1 MFILRGVYCLILQ
14 KLLDMFAENLKQ
26 ATSFTLHRAFPSN
39 GNHTELSEPA
49 NEQAPSPAD
58 KEAELETLHTTRD
71 DILRL
76 QQISKDVV
84 STKNNRKRG
93 KETVGELFICT
104 YIDPIMVRNDMQDS
118 CKQSKKGTIF

>member
-1 MFILRGVYCLILQ
+1 MILQ

-26 ATSFTLHRAFPSN
+26 ATSFTLHPTFPSN
-39 GNHTELSEPA
+39 RNHTESA
-49 NEQAPSPAD
+49 NSQAPPSAD
-58 KEAELETLHTTRD
+58 KEAELETLHTTQD

-84 STKNNRKRG
+84 SIKNNRKRD

>member
-1 MFILRGVYCLILQ
+1 
-14 KLLDMFAENLKQ
+14 MFAENLKQ
-26 ATSFTLHRAFPSN
+26 ATSFTLHRAFSSN
-39 GNHTELSEPA
+39 GNHSEPLPPA
-49 NEQAPSPAD
+49 SEAAPAD

-93 KETVGELFICT
+93 KETIGN
-104 YIDPIMVRNDMQDS
+104 Y
-118 CKQSKKGTIF
+118 

>member
-1 MFILRGVYCLILQ
+1 MTICTLILLAAQGSYNIHVYFTVILQ

-39 GNHTELSEPA
+39 GNHTESPEPA
-49 NEQAPSPAD
+49 HEQAPPPAD
-58 KEAELETLHTTRD
+58 KEAETLHTTRD

-76 QQISKDVV
+76 QQISKDV

-93 KETVGELFICT
+93 KETVGELFIHHPGNIKT
-104 YIDPIMVRNDMQDS
+104 FP
-118 CKQSKKGTIF
+118 

>member
-1 MFILRGVYCLILQ
+1 MFILTGVYCLILQ

-26 ATSFTLHRAFPSN
+26 AASFTFHRAFHPM
-39 GNHTELSEPA
+39 GITLSHLNLQPHLLLT
-49 NEQAPSPAD
+49 
-58 KEAELETLHTTRD
+58 KAELETLHTTRD

-93 KETVGELFICT
+93 KETVGELFVCT
-104 YIDPIMVRNDMQDS
+104 SSSSIRNDMQDS
-118 CKQSKKGTIF
+118 CKQSKKKTISE

>member
-1 MFILRGVYCLILQ
+1 
-14 KLLDMFAENLKQ
+14 MFAENLKQ

-39 GNHTELSEPA
+39 GNHSEAPA
-49 NEQAPSPAD
+49 NDEAPPPTD
-58 KEAELETLHTTRD
+58 KDAELETLHTTRD

-93 KETVGELFICT
+93 KETVGELYVQTFFANI
-104 YIDPIMVRNDMQDS
+104 S
-118 CKQSKKGTIF
+118 

>member
-1 MFILRGVYCLILQ
+1 MFILTGVYCLILQ

-26 ATSFTLHRAFPSN
+26 ATSFTLHHAFPSN
-39 GNHTELSEPA
+39 GNHTESPVPA
-49 NEQAPSPAD
+49 NEQAPPPAD

-93 KETVGELFICT
+93 KETVSELFVCT
-104 YIDPIMVRNDMQDS
+104 YIIQLD
-118 CKQSKKGTIF
+118 KK